1 MSLGFWKLEN
11 AGTDETKKPQR
22 EAQRVRSAHGERRGK
37 ERRSQDADRDT
48 WRLPCL
54 QLLNTLLLS
63 PQENSSVLLKK
74 LFKLRKSLLKH
85 IVQAR

>member
-1 MSLGFWKLEN
+1 MSLGFWKREN
-11 AGTDETKKPQR
+11 AGTDETKKPHR
-22 EAQRVRSAHGERRGK
+22 EAQQVRSAHG

-48 WRLPCL
+48 WRLPGL

-63 PQENSSVLLKK
+63 PQENSSVLFKK

-85 IVQAR
+85 IMQAR